1 MTVASA
7 IVPLLKGEAA
17 ESIKRTISSAKI
29 QPYSQSEKEE
39 TIKIVEK
46 ILENKMINSPTH
58 IIP

>member
-1 MTVASA
+1 MK
-7 IVPLLKGEAA
+7 VPSEAA

-46 ILENKMINSPTH
+46 ILENKMINYVHGTN
-58 IIP
+58 I

>member
-7 IVPLLKGEAA
+7 IVPLLKGEAD

-39 TIKIVEK
+39 TIKIIKK
-46 ILENKMINSPTH
+46 ILEDRMVNYVYR
-58 IIP
+58 